1 MKNIVNYKEFEKEY
15 DGKSFIALGRE
26 LYMDLETP
34 VSIFLKVSNG
44 ANSFLLESVEGGESI
59 ARYSFIGIGGYEKFD
74 SGNRGSGFKNPLNL
88 VSDLLGNIK
97 VVKPEWMER
106 FFGGLI
112 GYISYDAVKYF
123 DDITLPND
131 HGLDLQREA
140 RPLLRRPGQGLLE
153 KGRRG
158 REDPPGAGLGK
169 IRLL

>member
-112 GYISYDAVKYF
+112 GYIM
-123 DDITLPND
+123 
-131 HGLDLQREA
+131 
-140 RPLLRRPGQGLLE
+140 
-153 KGRRG
+153 
-158 REDPPGAGLGK
+158 
-169 IRLL
+169 